1 MRGKGTVLVF
11 AIIAAVFLSSSA
23 GAAVVKRHLFGDST
37 VNTSVAAHTNYNVKL
52 SSFAHTTDGHLVD
65 EGNPLRADELAILI
79 KKDPVKLFE
88 LQKVIELFHDSNHYE
103 DGIYTAMVWE
113 SVIESINDEHIKN
126 GLDFLISTG
135 DHSDTGIKDEL
146 RWFVDI
152 LDGNVP
158 ADFKDHVNQAG
169 LRTLKPTP
177 EGLMI
182 PWYAAIGNHD
192 VEYMGS
198 FNSDGFVGLL
208 VKLLGYQVDPKDIT
222 VFKDTIGI
230 YAASSKADTTNPK
243 GHGFAGME
251 TKGYYAFDPTL
262 YIHCIVLNTAY
273 FYNIKIGLPLETL
286 AGGLLDVPQF
296 NWALSEIEKNPDK
309 LCIIFSHHPTR
320 SYKELDEKLYPNYI
334 SGDKMRAALL
344 KYDNVI
350 AYVNGHTHNNSII
363 PQAEGVNGYWDIT
376 TCGSREFPQEWRE
389 ITVMDNGDGTGVISC
404 RMMGHQPVLTDI
416 NTDPRYPAGTDT
428 LLLSIFD
435 EGGMDKM
442 GKDEDRDADLYF
454 KIPEAVAMN
463 IKANY
468 VPPKP
473 TDTTT
478 PTTHENTDQS
488 TGEQSASNSDSG
500 SGGGCFISASIIY
513 SSFAPQ

>member
-1 MRGKGTVLVF
+1 MNKIFIGGFHMRIRGMVLVF
-11 AIIAAVFLSSSA
+11 SVIAAVIISSSA
-23 GAAVVKRHLFGDST
+23 SAAVFKRHLFGDST
-37 VNTSVAAHTNYNVKL
+37 VNASAEARTNYKVKL
-52 SSFAHTTDGHLVD
+52 SSFAHTTDVHLVD

-113 SVIESINDEHIKN
+113 SVIESINDEHLKN

-135 DHSDTGIKDEL
+135 DHSDSGIKDEL

-152 LDGNVP
+152 LDGKVP
-158 ADFKDHVNQAG
+158 ADFKDHINEDG

-177 EGLMI
+177 EGLLI

-208 VKLLGYQVDPKDIT
+208 IKLLGYEVDHKDIS
-222 VFKDTIGI
+222 VFKDTMGI
-230 YAASSKADTTNPK
+230 YSSSSKADTTNPK
-243 GHGFAGME
+243 GHGFAGMK
-251 TKGYYAFDPTL
+251 TKGYYAFDPTP

-273 FYNIKIGLPLETL
+273 FYSTKTGMPLETL
-286 AGGLLDVPQF
+286 AGGLLDTAEF

-309 LCIIFSHHPTR
+309 LCILYSHHPTR
-320 SYKELDEKLYPNYI
+320 SYKEVDEKQAANYV

-344 KYDNVI
+344 NYENVI
-350 AYVNGHTHNNSII
+350 AYVNGHTHENSII
-363 PQAEGVNGYWDIT
+363 PQTEGENGYWDIT
-376 TCGSREFPQEWRE
+376 TSGSHGYPQEWRE
-389 ITVMDNGDGTGVISC
+389 ITIVDNGDGTGVISC

-416 NTDPRYPAGTDT
+416 NTDPRYPDGTDT
-428 LLLSIFD
+428 ILLTIFD
-435 EGGMDKM
+435 EGGMENM
-442 GKDEDRDADLYF
+442 GMDEDRDADLYF
-454 KIPEAVAMN
+454 KIPDAVATN

-473 TDTTT
+473 TDTAT
-478 PTTHENTDQS
+478 PENTVQQS
-488 TGEQSASNSDSG
+488 GEQAASDSDSS
-500 SGGGCFISASIIY
+500 SGGMCFITASVI
-513 SSFAPQ
+513 